1 MGIEDI
7 KRELGEQM
15 IEEDEDIK
23 TTPDGLPTLKEQLR
37 LLDEEDNK
45 HLLKLLNPEYK
56 EKVKKRELIDMIK
69 TVCLPKMGK
78 NPLFD
83 TSRLNLRDRNK
94 LIKLMEDYTDK
105 NEDELRKEFNE
116 VCIEYI
122 FENPSL
128 DYTKFPIYNI

>member
-15 IEEDEDIK
+15 IEEDEDTK
-23 TTPDGLPTLKEQLR
+23 TTPDGLPTLKEQLK
-37 LLDEEDNK
+37 LLEEEDNK
-45 HLLKLLNPEYK
+45 YLLKLMNPEYK
-56 EKVKKRELIDMIK
+56 EKIKRRELIDMIK

-78 NPLFD
+78 NPLID
-83 TSRLNLRDRNK
+83 TSSLNLRDRNK
-94 LIKLMEDYTDK
+94 LIKLMEEYTTK
-105 NEDELRKEFNE
+105 NEDDLRKEFNE

>member
-94 LIKLMEDYTDK
+94 LIKLMEDYTNK